1 LLRALGNPVA
11 LRRDPLAARLVGQGR
26 ADPAALQERVERV
39 LAIIRASLASMC
51 SHAGADRP
59 NERMRRAASI
69 IERCDL
75 GGSSHDAVANE
86 IGLARR
92 QFYRDRSLALDALA
106 LELDD
111 LVRTKPARVVAHV
124 DAARLNFDVAETLVG
139 VGRYDEAEALLGRMC
154 ASSDGD
160 ERLRAAA
167 RLVEAA
173 NESGERARTQRAID
187 CAHTVEA
194 SAGPALLPVQARFDL
209 ALILADDMLA
219 APVGDERRMALLD
232 RLRAL
237 TASTDE
243 RWETLALGLSHRAT
257 AAQTQ
262 GDFATALTSLHEAEA
277 VLRRCERPPLT
288 LTALLPNLLGVVLM
302 MLPQS
307 LDAASEQHKLAV
319 LAGRPRGLM
328 RIVVASTLNDYAI
341 DLWQG
346 RAPLICA
353 QAMETL
359 EAARAVTAREEFG
372 RLTILVAKIAM
383 GAGRLDD
390 ALRLLRDIQ
399 GSHDDYPRL
408 HPRAILVEAEVLL
421 RAGDFR
427 RAAAA
432 ARTALA
438 VTRRNGESSL
448 VGTAL
453 LLNAEALVGTDH
465 RRLARRT
472 LKEALLA
479 LEQTGSAHALGRA
492 RKLAE
497 RLAAP

>member
-1 LLRALGNPVA
+1 
-11 LRRDPLAARLVGQGR
+11 
-26 ADPAALQERVERV
+26 
-39 LAIIRASLASMC
+39 
-51 SHAGADRP
+51 
-59 NERMRRAASI
+59 
-69 IERCDL
+69 
-75 GGSSHDAVANE
+75 
-86 IGLARR
+86 
-92 QFYRDRSLALDALA
+92 
-106 LELDD
+106 
-111 LVRTKPARVVAHV
+111 
-124 DAARLNFDVAETLVG
+124 
-139 VGRYDEAEALLGRMC
+139 
-154 ASSDGD
+154 
-160 ERLRAAA
+160 
-167 RLVEAA
+167 
-173 NESGERARTQRAID
+173 
-187 CAHTVEA
+187 
-194 SAGPALLPVQARFDL
+194 
-209 ALILADDMLA
+209 
-219 APVGDERRMALLD
+219 
-232 RLRAL
+232 
-237 TASTDE
+237 
-243 RWETLALGLSHRAT
+243 
-257 AAQTQ
+257 
-262 GDFATALTSLHEAEA
+262 
-277 VLRRCERPPLT
+277 
-288 LTALLPNLLGVVLM
+288 
-302 MLPQS
+302 
-307 LDAASEQHKLAV
+307 
-319 LAGRPRGLM
+319 
-328 RIVVASTLNDYAI
+328 
-341 DLWQG
+341 
-346 RAPLICA
+346 
-353 QAMETL
+353 METL

-390 ALRLLRDIQ
+390 ALRLLQDIQ